1 MSNHHDDVDH
11 PVPGPA
17 DDDGPENRGRRSFV
31 WGSVGGVVGIAGL
44 VGASGMLVLNA
55 ERVATGDE
63 ESKESIAARGVSST
77 IELKVNGKKVNV
89 DVPGQRSLLLALRE
103 NLGLTG
109 TKKGCNLGQ
118 CGACT
123 VLMDGEPI
131 YSCMTLARE
140 AAGHEITTIE
150 GLEKNGK
157 LHPVQVGFIQKM
169 GSQCGMCSSG
179 MIMCG
184 AALLSKNRSPSRKEV
199 RFAISG
205 VLCRCGNYPHEV
217 EGIMAASAGGVG
229 TDAMFSPKKAGLA
242 PPFLNVVDS
251 KPAYIAAAA
260 ADDAQLWHL
269 GKRGPA
275 LDGYTKATGRAM
287 YAGDFGFHADDPFRK
302 PLFAKVVRS
311 PTAHAIALSID
322 DSRARELKGYRGMV
336 TWKDVPPLKN
346 LRHCFNQHARFS
358 GDAIAAIAADDE
370 YTANEALN
378 RIRVRWKQL
387 PLYMDP
393 EENLRTNNTGMDAGG
408 PVAGFGGPQPAD
420 KPLQLGPGFNR
431 GDVKH
436 GLEIAD
442 KIVTGKYTVGRQC
455 QLPIEPHCCT
465 AVWNGDHLSLW
476 DTQQSMFNAQFQIAK
491 ALDIKPQNVR
501 VVCENVGGGFGGKC
515 TDTVSKSMYQ
525 VVVALLAKKTGRP
538 VRLELTLNE
547 LTYAVDCGDSATIEL
562 KTGVTKDGRLTALEC
577 RGVMPVGGYDSA
589 GAAELQS
596 ALETIRDSL
605 NLSATQFTAYPV
617 FTTGP
622 VSGEF
627 RGFGGPQGAFALA
640 VHIDKIAE
648 VLGMDPLDV
657 LRKNLTQPGQMWIQ
671 QGVEAKAGNAATGQC
686 LELGAR
692 AIGWDKRRPPSE
704 KTSRIRR
711 GLGAYSSQQHSGRES
726 SDGLIWLDSNGT
738 IHVPIGTGNF
748 GQSAHTGIA
757 AIVAQALDT
766 PVEQLD
772 VSWGD
777 TDDSAWVFSTDA
789 SRSCY
794 CDGKA
799 VYNAAQDLIHQMRK
813 QVADSHN
820 VPADQLR
827 VHDGGIDGPGG
838 LHLDFSTIAKAAKP
852 RSDFEPYFNPK
863 TDYHPVLDM
872 ATGNVTKNPSMAI
885 KWQTKDLTKRL
896 LPKGGII
903 GLGHFIFDPRV
914 SSWGSAFADVEVD
927 MVSGK
932 VRVLKLVV
940 VSDIG
945 RVLYLT
951 GAEGQ
956 VYGGSI
962 MSLGYGLTENL
973 IQDPNSGVPMN
984 PEYLGLMPMSS
995 LDYPEIVP
1003 VFVESEL
1010 DPAGAFGS
1018 KGFGENSMFGA
1029 APAVANAVYN
1039 ASGVRVEEIPIT
1051 WEKLYAQI
1059 RDANRLMM

>member
-1 MSNHHDDVDH
+1 MSDH
-11 PVPGPA
+11 PDHVGQHTPDQPA
-17 DDDGPENRGRRSFV
+17 DDSPESRSRRSFLQ
-31 WGSVGGVVGIAGL
+31 GTVGGVVGVAGL
-44 VGASGMLVLNA
+44 VGAGGILMLNA
-55 ERVATGDE
+55 DRSAASDE
-63 ESKESIAARGVSST
+63 ERKESVAARGVPSA
-77 IELKVNGKKVNV
+77 IEFKVNGRKVNL

-103 NLGLTG
+103 DLGLTG

-131 YSCMTLARE
+131 YSCLTLARE

-157 LHPVQVGFIQKM
+157 LHPVQAGFIEKM

-179 MIMCG
+179 MILCG
-184 AALLSKNRSPSRKEV
+184 AALLAKNPSPSRDEV

-217 EGIMAASAGGVG
+217 DGIMAASAGGVG
-229 TDAMFSPKKAGLA
+229 TDAMFVPKDAGLA
-242 PPFLNVVDS
+242 APFLNVVDS
-251 KPAYIAAAA
+251 KPASIVAAA
-260 ADDAQLWHL
+260 ADDAQLRHL

-275 LDGYTKATGRAM
+275 LDGYIKATGRAM

-302 PLFAKVVRS
+302 PLFAKIIRS
-311 PTAHAIALSID
+311 PTTHAMALSID
-322 DSRARELKGYRGMV
+322 DSRARGLKGYRGMV

-346 LRHCFNQHARFS
+346 RRLCFNQHARFA
-358 GDAIAAIAADDE
+358 GDAVAAIAADDE
-370 YTANEALN
+370 YTANEALK
-378 RIRVRWKQL
+378 RIRVQWKQL

-393 EENLRTNNTGMDAGG
+393 EENLRTNNTSIDAEG

-420 KPLQLGPGFNR
+420 KPLELGPGFNR

-455 QLPIEPHCCT
+455 HVPIETHCCT

-476 DTQQSMFNAQFQIAK
+476 DSQQSVFNAQSQIAR
-491 ALDIKPQNVR
+491 ALNIKPQNVR
-501 VVCENVGGGFGGKC
+501 VICENVGGGFGGKC

-525 VVVALLAKKTGRP
+525 VVAALLAKKTGRP
-538 VRLELTLNE
+538 VRLELTHDE
-547 LTYAVDCGDSATIEL
+547 LTYAVDCGDTVTIEL
-562 KTGVTKDGRLTALEC
+562 KTGVTKNGQITALEC
-577 RGVMPVGGYDSA
+577 RAVMPVGGYDSA
-589 GAAELQS
+589 GAAQLLS
-596 ALETIRDSL
+596 ALETIGDSL
-605 NLSATQFTAYPV
+605 DLPAVHFTGYPV

-627 RGFGGPQGAFALA
+627 RGFGGPQGAFPLA
-640 VHIDKIAE
+640 VHLDKIAE
-648 VLGMDPLDV
+648 ALGMDPLDV
-657 LRKNLTQPGQMWIQ
+657 LRKNFKQPGQMWVQ
-671 QGVEAKAGNAATGQC
+671 QGVEAKAGNAATDQC
-686 LELGAR
+686 LDLGAQ
-692 AIGWDKRRPPSE
+692 AIGWDRRRPPSE
-704 KTSRIRR
+704 KTDRVRR
-711 GLGAYSSQQHSGRES
+711 GLGAYSSQQHSGREA

-738 IHVPIGTGNF
+738 IHVPIGTGNM

-777 TDDSAWVFSTDA
+777 TDDAAWVFVTDA

-799 VYNAAQDLIHQMRK
+799 VYNAAQDLIHQMTK
-813 QVADSHN
+813 QVAATHK

-838 LHLDFSTIAKAAKP
+838 LHLDFRTVAKSAKP
-852 RSDFEPYFNPK
+852 RADFEPYFDPK
-863 TDYHPVLDM
+863 TDHHPNLDL
-872 ATGNVTKNPSMAI
+872 ATGTVTQNPSMAI
-885 KWQTKDLTKRL
+885 AWQTKNLATRL
-896 LPKGGII
+896 LTKGGIV
-903 GLGHFIFDPRV
+903 GLGHFIFNPSA
-914 SSWGSAFADVEVD
+914 SSWGSTFADVEVD

-940 VSDIG
+940 VSDMG

-973 IQDPNSGVPMN
+973 MQDPNSGVPMN
-984 PEYLGLMPMSS
+984 PEYLGLMPMTS
-995 LDYPEIVP
+995 LDYPDIVP
-1003 VFVESEL
+1003 IFVESAL
-1010 DPAGAFGS
+1010 DSSGAFGA
-1018 KGFGENSMFGA
+1018 KGFGENTMFGA

-1039 ASGVRVEEIPIT
+1039 ASGVRVEEIPIS

-1059 RDANRLMM
+1059 RHANRLMM